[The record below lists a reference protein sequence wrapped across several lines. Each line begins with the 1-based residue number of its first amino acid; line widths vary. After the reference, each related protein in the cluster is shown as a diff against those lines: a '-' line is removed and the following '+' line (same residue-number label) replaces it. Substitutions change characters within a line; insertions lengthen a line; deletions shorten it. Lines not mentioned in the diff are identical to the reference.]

1 MSFFVLPKNL
11 MNNLNPTNYRGSIEN
26 YLAVLEQIRNRWG
39 DDEAKKYDP
48 KRNARTYNAW
58 REAGFRVKRGETALK
73 SITFIPVEDKSGE
86 TVNVYKK
93 TVNLFYYLQLEKTI
107 S

>member
-1 MSFFVLPKNL
+1 

-26 YLAVLEQIRNRWG
+26 YLAVMDQIRNRFG
-39 DDEAKKYDP
+39 EKAARRYDP
-48 KRNARTYNAW
+48 HRNARSYAAW
-58 REAGFRVKRGETALK
+58 KEAGFRVKRGETALK

-86 TVNVYKK
+86 VVNVYKK
-93 TVNLFYYLQLEKTI
+93 TVNLFYYPQLERII